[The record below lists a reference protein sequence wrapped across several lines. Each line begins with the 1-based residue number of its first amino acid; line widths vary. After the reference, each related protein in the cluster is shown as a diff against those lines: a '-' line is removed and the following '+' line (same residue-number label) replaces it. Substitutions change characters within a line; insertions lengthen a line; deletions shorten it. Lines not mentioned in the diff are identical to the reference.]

1 MLDDLSPWT
10 HVGVFAA
17 AAIAVWLAGTHL
29 ARCTD
34 RIAERTGL
42 GREVLGVLLLGGVTA
57 LPEVAVAVSATL
69 GGAPALSV
77 NNILGSVCL
86 NFVILAGA
94 DAFYGRRHAL
104 TSTPADP
111 LLLLQGALGILLLA
125 IVAAATVA
133 GDVRVAGMGAWS
145 WLLLAA
151 FVGAVFV
158 IAKSRRLCSW
168 VPTHRS
174 VPAPQRDDD
183 NGDGKGGQSLQRLI
197 LQTVGVGAVILVAG
211 YALATSGE
219 ALAEL
224 TGLGTSFFGAVALSM
239 ATSLPEISTVTA
251 AVRLRRYE
259 MALGDALGAIV
270 FNLATLVVIDA
281 LHAGDPVLVEAGRFA
296 GFAALLAIVLA
307 TVYLIGMI
315 ERRDRTVGRMGVD
328 SWVVLGCYAAGIGVL
343 YALR

>member
-1 MLDDLSPWT
+1 VLDDLSPWANA
-10 HVGVFAA
+10 GVFAA
-17 AAIAVWLAGTHL
+17 AAVAVWLAGTHL
-29 ARCTD
+29 ARCAD

-69 GGAPALSV
+69 GGVPALAV

-94 DAFYGRRHAL
+94 DAVYGRRHAL

-174 VPAPQRDDD
+174 VPAPRRADDD
-183 NGDGKGGQSLQRLI
+183 DGKADPSLQRLI
-197 LQTVGVGAVILVAG
+197 LQTAGVGAVILVAG

-219 ALAEL
+219 ALAEQ
-224 TGLGTSFFGAVALSM
+224 TGLGASFFGAVALSM
-239 ATSLPEISTVTA
+239 ATSLPEISTVTS

-270 FNLATLVVIDA
+270 FNLATLVIVDA
-281 LHAGDPVLVEAGRFA
+281 LHPGGPVMIEAGRFA

-315 ERRDRTVGRMGVD
+315 ERRDRTVGRMGID
-328 SWVVLGCYAAGIGVL
+328 SWIVLGCYAAGIGVL
-343 YALR
+343 YTLR

>member
-1 MLDDLSPWT
+1 MLDDLSPWANA
-10 HVGVFAA
+10 GVFAA
-17 AAIAVWLAGTHL
+17 AAVAVWLAGTHL
-29 ARCTD
+29 ARCAD
-34 RIAERTGL
+34 RIAEVSGL

-57 LPEVAVAVSATL
+57 LPELAVAVSATV
-69 GGAPALSV
+69 GGAPALAV
-77 NNILGSVCL
+77 NNILGSVCINL
-86 NFVILAGA
+86 VILAGA
-94 DAFYGRRHAL
+94 DAVYGRRRAL
-104 TSTPADP
+104 TATPADP

-133 GDVRVAGMGAWS
+133 GDEPVAGMGAWS

-151 FVGAVFV
+151 FLGAVFV

-174 VPAPQRDDD
+174 APAPRRDDD
-183 NGDGKGGQSLQRLI
+183 DKASQPLQQLI

-219 ALAEL
+219 ALAEQ
-224 TGLGTSFFGAVALSM
+224 TGLGASFFGAVALAM
-239 ATSLPEISTVTA
+239 ATSLPEISTVSA

-270 FNLATLVVIDA
+270 FNLATIVVVDA
-281 LHAGDPVLVEAGRFA
+281 LHRGSPVLVEAGRFA

-315 ERRDRTVGRMGVD
+315 ERRDRTIGRMGVD
-328 SWVVLGCYAAGIGVL
+328 SWIVLACYAAGIGVL
-343 YALR
+343 YTLR